1 MEDDVEGL
9 KALILEELTRLGVQT
24 TSEGKASQGGSR
36 LLAYN
41 TNASKSGKLKSKGKR
56 SPRASAAK
64 SPHTKQGHSKGR
76 DERKHTPKS
85 PFAAAK
91 RKAELRKQNAKEKGL
106 VFGRELGHVPSVC
119 VYMSDGTQVTVAEF
133 LVDVCNLVRRNITV
147 EGIFRK
153 AGSSQRQSDIKKLID
168 SGSSLP
174 NSVHVIDGACLLKQ
188 FLRSLPTPLLSSE
201 VHNKTIKCMQ
211 LGKEARVEA
220 VTLCTMLLPLAN
232 RHTLVYLMDFLSDVV
247 AASGSNLMD
256 AHNLAIVLAPNL
268 LPTSI
273 TVNNRK
279 GSAGPLHSEDAM
291 LATNIEIL
299 QLLIENAPRLCRLP
313 NNVALALE
321 HREQSRSTENL
332 LTPSEPHPVTR
343 KKRRS
348 ASIHRLMTG
357 LRRVVGHSSGGGG
370 SPIRMSGSA
379 ECLDSLHLHPGI
391 ALSPMPGSGGS
402 PRKRK
407 SSDAFDLGLE
417 ACRDPADHL
426 QGPSP
431 PSHKRAKV
439 EGHGGNVGASATTT
453 VDAATSSVSSIPLTV
468 NPFASSAKSR
478 TKMGQ
483 PFTIKEIPSTW
494 NVFPQPSAQ
503 PSIMGYSKSSLKR
516 STSAKVNTLPKSPGT
531 NLHTNHQGVSRK
543 SLGRTEHIGGRAL
556 ISKTSLD
563 IANTI
568 AMVKIP
574 VVKRRSCD
582 IPLRSTEMRGSI
594 SEDTT
599 WMRRRSSGN
608 WRKKENEPDGE
619 DVSTL
624 GPRGVPDGAE
634 CILRDKVMPTPAIA
648 DTVETLEQQ
657 YDDIKSVVKNME
669 EEVDKNNVQ
678 QLKETYF
685 PDSSSLSAQNM
696 SYSEM
701 IQSAYERM
709 KVETKDLEIS
719 PSDNLS
725 KRLGKELK
733 IRNRRSSEHRVIRS
747 PSERKIGTIRR
758 RSRELVQNA
767 AKSLINVEDT
777 PANKPAQTPRM
788 KGALM
793 QTPINTALKRGRPNS
808 VKSGLPFV
816 VRALNISSDS
826 VMPVDET
833 PNSSRTVV
841 VNRRNGEQEQIQRLQ
856 ITNQSLYNRSNEREK
871 IFENS
876 EVSGLENTNSN
887 LSLSSSLPALNTND
901 SLMGSFLEQFPGPM
915 TRRRSS
921 ILSASANSVLL
932 IHSAENS
939 ISIENQGDGRIT
951 MSCHSSECMDVDE
964 EPMNNKEQMGNQN
977 KSAVYAFP
985 AVVVPESGRDESW
998 VPAADFIDH
1007 IEDME
1012 DDQEDGVTENAG
1024 RPSLAALMKQKKVTA
1039 NVRLFSNLETATP
1052 AQRRQSRIRGTPHR
1066 LPPQRGANSE
1076 CRGTKLK
1083 HTKSMPH
1090 RSTMTPRELLKA
1102 RQKSFHF
1109 DKSPHNLAK
1118 VAVVSPLKEST
1129 WINIQ
1134 QEHSRETTKPHR
1146 GEATTPQR
1154 KFHDEV
1160 GFKTPIIPRNFL
1172 RSQSTKSPGTP
1183 FVTPAETPS
1192 AQPPKLPPRASVKPS
1207 PIRVQ
1212 YR

>member
-1 MEDDVEGL
+1 MEDDIEGL
-9 KALILEELTRLGVQT
+9 KDLILEELARLGVQT
-24 TSEGKASQGGSR
+24 TSEGKASQGASR
-36 LLAYN
+36 LLNYN
-41 TNASKSGKLKSKGKR
+41 SNASKSGKLKSKGKGSPRASKGKR
-56 SPRASAAK
+56 SPRASSAK

-91 RKAELRKQNAKEKGL
+91 RKAELRKQNLKEKGL

-188 FLRSLPTPLLSSE
+188 FLRSLPNPLLSSE
-201 VHNKTIKCMQ
+201 VHSKTIKCMQ

-247 AASGSNLMD
+247 HASGSNLMD

-273 TVNNRK
+273 TLNNKK
-279 GSAGPLHSEDAM
+279 GSAGSLHSEDAI

-299 QLLIENAPRLCRLP
+299 Q
-313 NNVALALE
+313 
-321 HREQSRSTENL
+321 
-332 LTPSEPHPVTR
+332 
-343 KKRRS
+343 
-348 ASIHRLMTG
+348 
-357 LRRVVGHSSGGGG
+357 
-370 SPIRMSGSA
+370 
-379 ECLDSLHLHPGI
+379 
-391 ALSPMPGSGGS
+391 
-402 PRKRK
+402 
-407 SSDAFDLGLE
+407 
-417 ACRDPADHL
+417 
-426 QGPSP
+426 
-431 PSHKRAKV
+431 
-439 EGHGGNVGASATTT
+439 
-453 VDAATSSVSSIPLTV
+453 
-468 NPFASSAKSR
+468 AKSR

-494 NVFPQPSAQ
+494 NVFPQPSTQ
-503 PSIMGYSKSSLKR
+503 PSVMGYSKSSLKR
-516 STSAKVNTLPKSPGT
+516 STSAKVSALPKSPGT

-543 SLGRTEHIGGRAL
+543 SLGRTEHIGGRAV
-556 ISKTSLD
+556 ISKTSSD
-563 IANTI
+563 VANTM
-568 AMVKIP
+568 ALVKIP

-634 CILRDKVMPTPAIA
+634 CILRDKVMPKPAIA

-777 PANKPAQTPRM
+777 PANKPVQTPRM

-833 PNSSRTVV
+833 PISSRTVV

-887 LSLSSSLPALNTND
+887 LSLSSSLPALNTDD

-921 ILSASANSVLL
+921 ILSASANLDSFIM
-932 IHSAENS
+932 IHSSENS
-939 ISIENQGDGRIT
+939 VHIENQGDRIT
-951 MSCHSSECMDVDE
+951 LSSHSSECMDVDE
-964 EPMNNKEQMGNQN
+964 EPMNNEQMGSQN
-977 KSAVYAFP
+977 KSAVYAIP

-1012 DDQEDGVTENAG
+1012 DDQEGGVTENAG

-1052 AQRRQSRIRGTPHR
+1052 AQRRQSRMRGTPHR
-1066 LPPQRGANSE
+1066 LPLQRGANSE
-1076 CRGTKLK
+1076 SRGTKLK

-1154 KFHDEV
+1154 KFHNDEV

-1172 RSQSTKSPGTP
+1172 RSQSTKSP
-1183 FVTPAETPS
+1183 AEIAS

>member
-1 MEDDVEGL
+1 
-9 KALILEELTRLGVQT
+9 
-24 TSEGKASQGGSR
+24 
-36 LLAYN
+36 
-41 TNASKSGKLKSKGKR
+41 
-56 SPRASAAK
+56 
-64 SPHTKQGHSKGR
+64 
-76 DERKHTPKS
+76 
-85 PFAAAK
+85 
-91 RKAELRKQNAKEKGL
+91 
-106 VFGRELGHVPSVC
+106 
-119 VYMSDGTQVTVAEF
+119 
-133 LVDVCNLVRRNITV
+133 
-147 EGIFRK
+147 
-153 AGSSQRQSDIKKLID
+153 
-168 SGSSLP
+168 
-174 NSVHVIDGACLLKQ
+174 
-188 FLRSLPTPLLSSE
+188 
-201 VHNKTIKCMQ
+201 
-211 LGKEARVEA
+211 
-220 VTLCTMLLPLAN
+220 
-232 RHTLVYLMDFLSDVV
+232 
-247 AASGSNLMD
+247 
-256 AHNLAIVLAPNL
+256 
-268 LPTSI
+268 
-273 TVNNRK
+273 
-279 GSAGPLHSEDAM
+279 
-291 LATNIEIL
+291 
-299 QLLIENAPRLCRLP
+299 
-313 NNVALALE
+313 
-321 HREQSRSTENL
+321 
-332 LTPSEPHPVTR
+332 
-343 KKRRS
+343 
-348 ASIHRLMTG
+348 
-357 LRRVVGHSSGGGG
+357 
-370 SPIRMSGSA
+370 
-379 ECLDSLHLHPGI
+379 
-391 ALSPMPGSGGS
+391 
-402 PRKRK
+402 
-407 SSDAFDLGLE
+407 
-417 ACRDPADHL
+417 
-426 QGPSP
+426 
-431 PSHKRAKV
+431 
-439 EGHGGNVGASATTT
+439 
-453 VDAATSSVSSIPLTV
+453 
-468 NPFASSAKSR
+468 
-478 TKMGQ
+478 MGQ

-494 NVFPQPSAQ
+494 DVFPQPSTQ

-516 STSAKVNTLPKSPGT
+516 SNSAKASALPKSPGT

-543 SLGRTEHIGGRAL
+543 SLGRTEHIGNRAV

-563 IANTI
+563 IAN
-568 AMVKIP
+568 ALAPVKIGNRGLISKTSLDITNAMAPVKRP

-582 IPLRSTEMRGSI
+582 IPLRSSEMRGSI
-594 SEDTT
+594 SEDPT

-634 CILRDKVMPTPAIA
+634 CILRDKVKPTAAVA

-777 PANKPAQTPRM
+777 PANKQVQTPRM

-793 QTPINTALKRGRPNS
+793 QTPISTALKRGRPNS

-871 IFENS
+871 MFESS
-876 EVSGLENTNSN
+876 EMSGLENTKNN
-887 LSLSSSLPALNTND
+887 LSLSSSLPALNTDD

-921 ILSASANSVLL
+921 ILSASANSLLL

-939 ISIENQGDGRIT
+939 VSIDNKGDSGIT
-951 MSCHSSECMDVDE
+951 MSSHSSECMDVDE
-964 EPMNNKEQMGNQN
+964 ELMNNKEQMGSQN
-977 KSAVYAFP
+977 KSAVYALP
-985 AVVVPESGRDESW
+985 AVVVPDSGRDESW
-998 VPAADFIDH
+998 VAAADFIDH
-1007 IEDME
+1007 IEDIE
-1012 DDQEDGVTENAG
+1012 DEQEGVVSENAG

-1052 AQRRQSRIRGTPHR
+1052 AQRRQSRVRNTPQR

-1083 HTKSMPH
+1083 HTKSMPY

-1154 KFHDEV
+1154 KFHNDEE

-1183 FVTPAETPS
+1183 FITQVETPS